1 MKFIVCYDN
10 SDLSKDVV
18 REAQKHAGLWGASL
32 EIAKVV
38 RREDPIKRSR
48 LLEMEEQFE
57 SEVEA
62 LFKDVNVPYNVQLDV
77 DDIHVGEKVVELAGI
92 MDAEIIFLG
101 IKKHSK
107 VGKLLF
113 GSTAQY
119 IILHASC
126 PVITVNKSLRK
137 Q

>member
-10 SDLSKDVV
+10 SELSKNVV
-18 REAQKHAGLWGASL
+18 REAQRHASAWNATL

-38 RREDPIKRSR
+38 RRETPIRRSR
-48 LLEMEEQFE
+48 LLEMEEQLE
-57 SEVEA
+57 AEVQE
-62 LFKDVNVPYNVQLDV
+62 LFQEVDTPYNVQLDI
-77 DDIHVGEKVVELAGI
+77 DDIHVGEKIVELA
-92 MDAEIIFLG
+92 EIKNANLIFLG

-119 IILHASC
+119 IILHATC
-126 PVITVNKSLRK
+126 PVVTVNRTPK
-137 Q
+137 